1 MTGAMT
7 RPPPHMK
14 ASSMSS
20 VAASRG
26 NSCHSG
32 RTTCRPIRG
41 EDCGHVTSCRPIPA
55 HRAPGHRVVV
65 EQRVEVG
72 QQPVLGVVLGEM
84 RGLLTRHRQYLA
96 TISLHELTAPSTTS
110 LDCEGGAGSSGHAA
124 PSPHSRVLV
133 IGVQHVVV
141 PGEYCTLHYCF
152 DFAPGEGVE
161 GPQLMPAG
169 TQLLCGVANEA
180 ADVRPDLVTDI

>member
-1 MTGAMT
+1 MSVPGLMTGAMT

-41 EDCGHVTSCRPIPA
+41 EEGGHVTSCPPIRA
-55 HRAPGHRVVV
+55 HRAPGHSVVV

-84 RGLLTRHRQYLA
+84 RGLLTRHWQYLSSA
-96 TISLHELTAPSTTS
+96 SMTSHSTK
-110 LDCEGGAGSSGHAA
+110 HHF
-124 PSPHSRVLV
+124 P
-133 IGVQHVVV
+133 
-141 PGEYCTLHYCF
+141 
-152 DFAPGEGVE
+152 
-161 GPQLMPAG
+161 
-169 TQLLCGVANEA
+169 
-180 ADVRPDLVTDI
+180 

>member
-1 MTGAMT
+1 MSVPGLMTGAMT

-41 EDCGHVTSCRPIPA
+41 EDGGHVTSCPPIRA
-55 HRAPGHRVVV
+55 HRAPGHSVVV

-72 QQPVLGVVLGEM
+72 QQPVLEVVLGVRCE
-84 RGLLTRHRQYLA
+84 GTLNISSSQAISILCLHDLTQHQAPLPLTVRAARAALA
-96 TISLHELTAPSTTS
+96 TRPPAHTP
-110 LDCEGGAGSSGHAA
+110 GSWS
-124 PSPHSRVLV
+124 
-133 IGVQHVVV
+133 
-141 PGEYCTLHYCF
+141 
-152 DFAPGEGVE
+152 
-161 GPQLMPAG
+161 
-169 TQLLCGVANEA
+169 
-180 ADVRPDLVTDI
+180 